1 MRTLNNRPGPKRRS
15 IAIALAAA
23 LILAA
28 ALSVASGAP
37 AQDLQAI
44 QHRLDSSRAD
54 LAQKKSQ
61 LEHSKDRAGVL
72 STTIQR
78 YGDQLDQLR
87 GQVATLRNR
96 ISIVQTQLNRKE
108 AELKE
113 AKARLAALRERLK
126 RSLRIL
132 RERLVD
138 IYESNT
144 PDAVTVIL
152 ESHGFNDMLSRYGY
166 LQRIS
171 SQDTSIAV
179 RVKHLRNQEKSTVD
193 RVRAARDAIA
203 AKKSELERSQAALE
217 AKQGDLLNARQKD
230 QQVLNQVQQ
239 TQDRLEG
246 NISDISAQIAS
257 QLQAQ
262 QQAEAAQAA
271 AQARA
276 QAQAQSSTTTAPSTS
291 SGATTAPA
299 GPVQGESS
307 SGMIWPVNGPVT
319 SPFCEQR
326 AWESC
331 HPGIDI
337 GVPSGTPIHA
347 AAAGTVAIAGPESGY
362 GNYTC
367 IDHGGGV
374 STCYGHQESISVSVG
389 QHVSQGQVIGLSDC
403 TGLCFG
409 PHLHFEVRVNGQPVD
424 PMGYLP

>member
-1 MRTLNNRPGPKRRS
+1 MGKSNNRTGPKRRS
-15 IAIALAAA
+15 VVLAIAGA

-28 ALSVASGAP
+28 ALTVASGAP
-37 AQDLQAI
+37 AQSLQEI
-44 QHRLDSSRAD
+44 QQKLDDSRAQLD
-54 LAQKKSQ
+54 QKQSQ
-61 LEHSKDRAGVL
+61 LQHTKDRAGVL
-72 STTIQR
+72 STTIQK

-87 GQVATLRNR
+87 NQVASLRNQ
-96 ISIVQTQLNRKE
+96 ISIVQTQLNKKE
-108 AELKE
+108 AELE
-113 AKARLAALRERLK
+113 QAKARLAQLRAKLK

-132 RERLVD
+132 RQRLVD

-144 PDAVTVIL
+144 PDAMTVIL
-152 ESHGFNDMLSRYGY
+152 NSHGFRDMLTRYDY
-166 LQRIS
+166 LQKIQ

-179 RVKHLRNQEKSTVD
+179 RVKDLRNQEKRTVD
-193 RVRAARDAIA
+193 RVRAARNAIA
-203 AKKSELERSQAALE
+203 NKKAELEQAQAALE
-217 AKQGDLLNARQKD
+217 AKQSDLVDARQKD
-230 QQVLNQVQQ
+230 QQILGQVQQ
-239 TQDRLEG
+239 TKDQLEG
-246 NISDISAQIAS
+246 DIGDISTQIAS

-271 AQARA
+271 AQA
-276 QAQAQSSTTTAPSTS
+276 QASSSSTGTSTAPT
-291 SGATTAPA
+291 

-307 SGMIWPVNGPVT
+307 SGMIWPVNGPIT

-367 IDHGGGV
+367 IDHGGGL
-374 STCYGHQESISVSVG
+374 STCYAHQESISVSVG
-389 QHVSQGQVIGLSDC
+389 QQVSQGQVIGISDC

>member
-1 MRTLNNRPGPKRRS
+1 MGKSNNRPGTRPRS
-15 IAIALAAA
+15 VVLALAGA

-28 ALSVASGAP
+28 ALTVASGAP
-37 AQDLQAI
+37 AQSLQEI
-44 QHRLDSSRAD
+44 QQRLDNSRARLD
-54 LAQKKSQ
+54 QKQSRLQ
-61 LEHSKDRAGVL
+61 HAKDRAGVL
-72 STTIQR
+72 STTVQK

-87 GQVATLRNR
+87 NQVASLRNQ
-96 ISIVQTQLNRKE
+96 IAIVQTQLSKKE

-113 AKARLAALRERLK
+113 AKARLAQLRAQLK

-132 RERLVD
+132 RQRLVD

-144 PDAVTVIL
+144 PDAMTVIL
-152 ESHGFNDMLSRYGY
+152 NSHGFRDLLTRYDY
-166 LQRIS
+166 LQKIQ

-179 RVKHLRNQEKSTVD
+179 RVKDLRDQEKRTVD
-193 RVRAARDAIA
+193 RVRAARNAIA
-203 AKKSELERSQAALE
+203 DKKAELEQSQAALE
-217 AKQGDLLNARQKD
+217 SKQSDLVAARQKD
-230 QQVLNQVQQ
+230 QQILSQVQQ
-239 TQDRLEG
+239 TKDRLEG
-246 NISDISAQIAS
+246 DVGDISAQIAS

-271 AQARA
+271 AQA
-276 QAQAQSSTTTAPSTS
+276 QASSSSTGASTAPT
-291 SGATTAPA
+291 

-307 SGMIWPVNGPVT
+307 SGMIWPVNGPIT

-337 GVPSGTPIHA
+337 GVPTGTPIHA

-389 QHVSQGQVIGLSDC
+389 QHVSQGQVIGISDC

>member
-1 MRTLNNRPGPKRRS
+1 MRKPNNRPGQQRRF
-15 IAIALAAA
+15 ALLALAATGAVAAALAAA
-23 LILAA
+23 G
-28 ALSVASGAP
+28 GAP
-37 AQDLQAI
+37 AQDLEAI
-44 QHRLDSSRAD
+44 QSKIESSRNHLD
-54 LAQKKSQ
+54 EKQSQ
-61 LEHSKDRAGVL
+61 LQHTKDREGVL
-72 STTIQR
+72 STTIQK

-87 GQVATLRNR
+87 GEVATLRNR
-96 ISIVQTQLNRKE
+96 LDIVQTQLDKKE

-113 AKARLAALRERLK
+113 AKARLVALRERLK

-132 RERLVD
+132 RQRLVA

-144 PDAVTVIL
+144 PDAMTVIL
-152 ESHGFNDMLSRYGY
+152 NSRGFDDMLSRYDY
-166 LQRIS
+166 VQRIQE
-171 SQDTSIAV
+171 QDTSIAV
-179 RVKHLRNQEKSTVD
+179 RVKHLRNAEKETVD
-193 RVRAARDAIA
+193 RVRAARNAIA
-203 AKKSELERSQAALE
+203 AKQAELERTQAELE
-217 AKQGDLLNARQKD
+217 ARQSDLVDARQKD
-230 QQVLNQVQQ
+230 QQILGQVQQ
-239 TQDRLEG
+239 TQDQLEG
-246 NISDISAQIAS
+246 DIGDISSQIQS

-262 QQAEAAQAA
+262 QQAQAA
-271 AQARA
+271 AAA
-276 QAQAQSSTTTAPSTS
+276 AAAESSSS

-347 AAAGTVAIAGPESGY
+347 AAAGKVSIAGPESGY

-367 IDHGGGV
+367 IDHGSGI
-374 STCYGHQESISVSVG
+374 STCYAHQESISVSVG
-389 QHVSQGQVIGLSDC
+389 QEVSQGQVIGISDC

-409 PHLHFEVRVNGQPVD
+409 PHLHFEVRVNGEVVD